1 MLRNIKFF
9 HILCD
14 GKTLRELDE
23 IRYLALLNDKRLQ
36 LGWIDEDTFFILKGT
51 VSKEMLF
58 GILKMGGWLIQ

>member
-1 MLRNIKFF
+1 MRSIKYF

-23 IRYLALLNDKRLQ
+23 TRYLVLLNDYRLQ
-36 LGWIDEDTFFILKGT
+36 LGWIDEDTFFIIKGT

-58 GILKMGGWLIQ
+58 RILKMGGWLIQ